1 MDKEMDARWH
11 YYQVQYAKGKKIP
24 FTNSENQ
31 KRFRACVKKLNRME
45 LLGFI
50 AGAVAGFLVA
60 LIIMV
65 IFGRRADRDMVVWIA
80 VTVLVWKIVEARLRR
95 KLMEKRDF
103 LESDRQLQCVF

>member
-1 MDKEMDARWH
+1 MRAGIIIRSSTRK
-11 YYQVQYAKGKKIP
+11 AKKFLYEFGKIRRD
-24 FTNSENQ
+24 SG
-31 KRFRACVKKLNRME
+31 ACVKKLNRME